1 MYSAMILSVVS
12 ERLML
17 MRSLRRDM
25 VDTVKRVESGNSQII
40 KRRGEGGR
48 VVEKGRRGR
57 GC

>member
-1 MYSAMILSVVS
+1 MYSAMIFSVVS

>member
-1 MYSAMILSVVS
+1 MIFSVVS

-40 KRRGEGGR
+40 KRRGEERR
-48 VVEKGRRGR
+48 VVEKGRRGG

>member
-40 KRRGEGGR
+40 KRRGEERR
-48 VVEKGRRGR
+48 VVEKGRRGG

>member
-25 VDTVKRVESGNSQII
+25 VDTVKRVETGNSQII
-40 KRRGEGGR
+40 KRRGEER
-48 VVEKGRRGR
+48 RAVEKGTRGG